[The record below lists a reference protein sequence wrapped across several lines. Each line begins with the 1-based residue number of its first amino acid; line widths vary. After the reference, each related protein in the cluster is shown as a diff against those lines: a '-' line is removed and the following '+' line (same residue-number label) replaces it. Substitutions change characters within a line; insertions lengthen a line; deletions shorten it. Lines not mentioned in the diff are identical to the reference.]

1 MNTEEA
7 RELLPW
13 YAAGAL
19 SAAEEKAVEAQL
31 RQSPI
36 LRSELDE
43 YRRLKATVAST
54 EDVPEFREQLI
65 QKTLAEIDAFEQAQK
80 GVTRAASPR
89 RAPGFFARLREQVA
103 AFWAPLPMGG
113 RLAFAGQFAIILVL
127 GGVLIG
133 TRSGETT
140 RPGVGPQP
148 RDTTST
154 TASGT
159 DTLPTARGPQFKV
172 IFQPDATEQAI
183 RALLESMHLEIVAG
197 PSAEQMYVLASATK
211 DNKMDAATTL
221 KQLRD
226 ARSIVRYA
234 DRTGQ

>member
-19 SAAEEKAVEAQL
+19 SPAEERAVEAHL

-54 EDVPEFREQLI
+54 EDVPEFPPQLI
-65 QKTLAEIDAFEQAQK
+65 QKTLAEIDALERAK
-80 GVTRAASPR
+80 TGDTRAASSSR
-89 RAPGFFARLREQVA
+89 GVGFFTRLRQQVA
-103 AFWAPLPMGG
+103 AFWAPLPIGG
-113 RLAFAGQFAIILVL
+113 RLAFAGQFVIILVL

-133 TRSGETT
+133 TRPGETT
-140 RPGVGPQP
+140 QPGGTV
-148 RDTTST
+148 ST
-154 TASGT
+154 TVSGA
-159 DTLPTARGPQFKV
+159 DTLPTLKGPQFKV
-172 IFQPDATEQAI
+172 VFQPDATEQAI

-197 PSAEQMYVLASATK
+197 PSAEQMYVLASASK
-211 DNKMDAATTL
+211 DNKMDAAATL
-221 KQLRD
+221 RQLRD

-234 DRTGQ
+234 DRTAQ

>member
-19 SAAEEKAVEAQL
+19 SPAEEKAVEAQL

-43 YRRLKATVAST
+43 YRRLKETVAST
-54 EDVPEFREQLI
+54 EDVPEFRSQLI
-65 QKTLAEIDAFEQAQK
+65 EKTLAQIDALEQK
-80 GVTRAASPR
+80 GAARVRSSR
-89 RAPGFFARLREQVA
+89 VEVGLFARLRQQVA
-103 AFWAPLPMGG
+103 AFWAPLPTGG
-113 RLAFAGQFAIILVL
+113 RLAFAGQFVIILVL

-133 TRSGETT
+133 TRPGET
-140 RPGVGPQP
+140 PQP
-148 RDTTST
+148 GGSIST

-159 DTLPTARGPQFKV
+159 DTLPTGAKGPQLKV

-183 RALLESMHLEIVAG
+183 RALLESTHLEIVAG
-197 PSAEQMYVLASATK
+197 PSAEQMYVLASASK
-211 DNKMDAATTL
+211 DNNLDVAASL

-234 DRTGQ
+234 DRAGQ